1 MKKLA
6 LITTLLTSSMTQ
18 AYMMYSDY
26 NERHNSTIEK
36 AIDLKCGKLNTLA
49 VVSTKKERVKVD
61 QGIVDY
67 KYTTEIN
74 ATAADYTRYSV
85 TVKSWYYDSYDHE
98 SQDWGSYS
106 VESVEC
112 TLK

>member
-18 AYMMYSDY
+18 AYMMHSDY
-26 NERHNSTIEK
+26 SERHNASIEK
-36 AIDLKCGKLNTLA
+36 AVELECGKLNTLA
-49 VVSTKKERVKVD
+49 VVSSKKERVQVD

-74 ATAADYTRYSV
+74 ATASDYTRYSV
-85 TVKSWYYDSYDHE
+85 TVKSWFYDGYDHQA
-98 SQDWGSYS
+98 QDWGSYH